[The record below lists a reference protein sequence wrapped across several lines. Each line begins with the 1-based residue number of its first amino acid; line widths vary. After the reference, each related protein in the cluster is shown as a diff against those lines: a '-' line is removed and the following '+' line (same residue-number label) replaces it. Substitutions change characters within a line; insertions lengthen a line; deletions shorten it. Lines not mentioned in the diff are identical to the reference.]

1 MNLRKTI
8 KTILREEVNE
18 MYSRPSEKMDLIIT
32 RWLDNLFSGAKM
44 YYNKSYESTHS
55 FDWCNK
61 GMEIASVILYFH
73 TDESVYDDK
82 RPMSERNFEEGTLM
96 IPESIV
102 NELRNYVPIRRN
114 YLRYKIEEWF
124 DDNIMPEVTKTMGRD
139 DIHIIKFSEYPK
151 TAQVCV
157 PPVEKPEGVTEEEM
171 IELILKTTLHKR
183 DALLR
188 HEKETPGYIEK
199 LYLDKLH
206 SAEIDRLRGNND

>member
-1 MNLRKTI
+1 MNLRTTI

-18 MYSRPSEKMDLIIT
+18 IYSKPSENMDKIIT
-32 RWLDNLFSGAKM
+32 RWLDNLFAGSKM
-44 YYNKSYESTHS
+44 YYKKSYESTHS

-61 GMEIASVILYFH
+61 GMEIATVILYFH
-73 TDESVYDDK
+73 NDDSVYDDK

-102 NELRNYVPIRRN
+102 NELRDYVPIRRN

-124 DDNIMPEVTKTMGRD
+124 DDNIMPEVTKTMGRN
-139 DIHIIKFSEYPK
+139 DINIGQFSEHPK

-157 PPVEKPEGVTEEEM
+157 PPVEKPEDVTEEEM
-171 IELILKTTLHKR
+171 IEYILKTTLHRR
-183 DALLR
+183 DGLLR
-188 HEKETPGYIEK
+188 REEEEPGYIER

-206 SAEIDRLRGNND
+206 NAEMNRVRGED

>member
-18 MYSRPSEKMDLIIT
+18 MYSKPSEKMDLIIT

-73 TDESVYDDK
+73 NDESVYDDK

-102 NELRNYVPIRRN
+102 NELRDYVPIRRN

-124 DDNIMPEVTKTMGRD
+124 DDNIMTEVTKTMERD
-139 DIHIIKFSEYPK
+139 DINIVKFSEYPK

-183 DALLR
+183 DALLKY
-188 HEKETPGYIEK
+188 EKENPGYIEK
-199 LYLDKLH
+199 LYLNKLH
-206 SAEIDRLRGNND
+206 SAEIDRLRGDND

>member
-1 MNLRKTI
+1 
-8 KTILREEVNE
+8 
-18 MYSRPSEKMDLIIT
+18 MDLIIT

-73 TDESVYDDK
+73 NDESVYDDK

-102 NELRNYVPIRRN
+102 NELRDYVPIRRN

-124 DDNIMPEVTKTMGRD
+124 DDNIMTEVTKTMERD
-139 DIHIIKFSEYPK
+139 DINIVKFSEYPK

-183 DALLR
+183 DALLKY
-188 HEKETPGYIEK
+188 EKENPGYIEK
-199 LYLDKLH
+199 LYLNKLH
-206 SAEIDRLRGNND
+206 SAEIDRLRGDND

>member
-1 MNLRKTI
+1 MNLRTTI

-18 MYSRPSEKMDLIIT
+18 MYSKPSEKMDKIIT
-32 RWLDNLFSGAKM
+32 RWLDNLFAGSKM
-44 YYNKSYESTHS
+44 YYKKSYESTHS

-61 GMEIASVILYFH
+61 GMEIATVILYFH
-73 TDESVYDDK
+73 NDDSVYDDK

-102 NELRNYVPIRRN
+102 NELRDYVPIRRT

-124 DDNIMPEVTKTMGRD
+124 DDNIFPEVTKTMGRN
-139 DIHIIKFSEYPK
+139 DINIGQFSEHPR
-151 TAQVCV
+151 TAQICV
-157 PPVEKPEGVTEEEM
+157 PPVEKPEDVTEEEM

-183 DALLR
+183 DGLLR
-188 HEKETPGYIEK
+188 REEEEPGYIEK

-206 SAEIDRLRGNND
+206 NAEMNRVRGND

>member
-1 MNLRKTI
+1 MNLRTTI

-18 MYSRPSEKMDLIIT
+18 MYSKPSEKMDKIIT
-32 RWLDNLFSGAKM
+32 RWLDNLFAGSKM
-44 YYNKSYESTHS
+44 YYKKSYESTHS

-61 GMEIASVILYFH
+61 GMEIATVILYFH
-73 TDESVYDDK
+73 NDDSVYNDK

-102 NELRNYVPIRRN
+102 NELRDYVPIRRN

-124 DDNIMPEVTKTMGRD
+124 DDNIMPEVTKTMGRN
-139 DIHIIKFSEYPK
+139 DINIGQFSEHPK

-157 PPVEKPEGVTEEEM
+157 PPVEKPEDVTEEEM
-171 IELILKTTLHKR
+171 IEYILKTTLHRR
-183 DALLR
+183 DGLLR
-188 HEKETPGYIEK
+188 REEEEPGYIEK

-206 SAEIDRLRGNND
+206 SAEIDRLRGND